1 MKNSSL
7 RELSFYV
14 FYNLITLVSITIIV
28 SLITFFHFL
37 LDHSFEAIESGI
49 FDNGWGLI
57 IISKLIALFVVMKI
71 YVLNKNDRPSLKKL
85 AFDHFTF
92 PKREVFP
99 ILLSYW
105 GMFLLMERTS
115 FVTGV
120 EYEKV
125 IKSFVYAFIFYWSDL
140 FLLAQISKKEN
151 KFSLKNFLY
160 PLFFIITSKL
170 SFLLI
175 TVSDEIGQITIFITF
190 FNMMVLLFLSNTRG
204 NKFSLSGP
212 LIFLMA
218 YICPMIS
225 FFGLDPVWGN
235 TEAVRALDIAS
246 YFKNY
251 IILSL
256 LIMCYIYLK
265 KIKYRKS
272 YGIE

>member
-7 RELSFYV
+7 RELSYYV

-57 IISKLIALFVVMKI
+57 IISKLVALFVVMKI

-85 AFDHFTF
+85 AMDHLTL
-92 PKREVFP
+92 PRKEVFP

-105 GMFLLMERTS
+105 GMFLLMENS
-115 FVTGV
+115 SLVTGV
-120 EYEKV
+120 EFEKV
-125 IKSFVYAFIFYWSDL
+125 IKSFFYAFVFYWSDL
-140 FLLAQISKKEN
+140 FLLAQISRKEN
-151 KFSLKNFLY
+151 KFALKNFLY

-190 FNMMVLLFLSNTRG
+190 FNMVVLLFLGNTRG

-212 LIFLMA
+212 LIFLIA

-256 LIMCYIYLK
+256 LILCYIYLK
-265 KIKYRKS
+265 KIKYRES